1 MQIVLNKI
9 SNQELHTMASKMFGN
24 LVKAVVDVK
33 LNILIID
40 AELHADLEQFL
51 LKEGSKQSEL
61 WGINL
66 HPDLFATDRFVE
78 FDSMINLKP
87 NQGNLSRDV
96 KDSQVREKIKQIVTA
111 KVIN

>member
-1 MQIVLNKI
+1 MQIVVNKI
-9 SNQELHTMASKMFGN
+9 SNQELRTMASKMFGN
-24 LVKAVVDVK
+24 LVKAVIDVK

-66 HPDLFATDRFVE
+66 HPDLFATDRFIE

-87 NQGNLSRDV
+87 NQSNLSRDV
-96 KDSQVREKIKQIVTA
+96 KDPQLREKIKQIVAA
-111 KVIN
+111 KVTN